1 MRRGILRSGI
11 EVVLFSSRNT
21 TIVFG
26 VYLKA
31 ALWYTSSVW
40 ERITS
45 IPKWNRGSPF
55 QLEGYH
61 YCLWGIPR
69 LFDEKA
75 TLVYLFSTVRGIH
88 QILNRGIKTN
98 SNPNLGYPNPNRRHR
113 RLLQIPFIPRKVLR
127 GGGQGRR
134 AGELQYWHTK
144 RSLAEAS
151 RFLCCKVTLQTI
163 SSIVAKRRKH
173 SS

>member
-1 MRRGILRSGI
+1 MHSRYTTTRLWGIPQ
-11 EVVLFSSRNT
+11 LFE
-21 TIVFG
+21 
-26 VYLKA
+26 KA
-31 ALWYTSSVW
+31 TLWYTW

-45 IPKWNRGSPF
+45 IPQHETWYTAKWNRGSPF
-55 QLEGYH
+55 QLKGYH

-144 RSLAEAS
+144 RWLAEAS